1 MPNVPERGNIP
12 SEAYK
17 TWGGSCI
24 LCLYVSTE
32 NLMIISSSKCDRDR
46 LLSIYEGENLLS
58 GDEDF
63 DDFDDFGGF
72 DGFEEEIHDE
82 CESHPS
88 KGCEHSSRA
97 VDVPIDSS
105 AYRPIG
111 EVVKSASLRS
121 PLVILD
127 NILSGLTCLSRTM
140 LSGVLLKKMTHA
152 TYQEFRLAAQ
162 EDIRRGCPIRNEF
175 LSLKRIR
182 ELRSM

>member
-17 TWGGSCI
+17 TWGGSW
-24 LCLYVSTE
+24 
-32 NLMIISSSKCDRDR
+32 
-46 LLSIYEGENLLS
+46 ENLLS

-152 TYQEFRLAAQ
+152 TYQEFR
-162 EDIRRGCPIRNEF
+162 RNLHVIE
-175 LSLKRIR
+175 
-182 ELRSM
+182 